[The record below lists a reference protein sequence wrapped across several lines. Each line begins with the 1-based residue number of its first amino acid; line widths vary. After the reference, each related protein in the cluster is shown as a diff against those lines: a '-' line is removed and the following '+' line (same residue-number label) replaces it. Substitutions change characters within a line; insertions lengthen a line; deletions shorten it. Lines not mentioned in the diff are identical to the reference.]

1 MRSKSSAMS
10 GKWPSSSGNAAA
22 RFSMSLVIAG
32 RAGPP
37 SGPENFRPLYS
48 AGLWLAVMLTP
59 PSYLLWMI
67 AWAGPG
73 VAVGSGQ
80 KTIAHPFFRST
91 PAAVRA
97 NSGEKKR
104 VSCPTTSFGFFFS
117 AETCPA
123 MAAEARRTPPKVKSS
138 AITPRQPEV
147 PKWIVCFVTGDYCI
161 LARELKSRKNG
172 ASRKSQRGWA
182 AKNDGQNRST
192 RHLWFAKRGA
202 EDSPC
207 SGGAA
212 AGCLRQR
219 DWCPGSLD
227 ASLEGKN
234 RVGEGVFAT
243 DQDEQGAVRGGA
255 RCRAEAAQLR
265 GAGNYRLVHHGG
277 FTRVFEL
284 DHRVG
289 EDQIGC
295 SYANLR
301 VATSRRVCQRRR
313 AAEPILKLGR

>member
-1 MRSKSSAMS
+1 MRSKSSAIS
-10 GKWPSSSGNAAA
+10 WKWPSSSGNAAA

-67 AWAGPG
+67 AWASTG
-73 VAVGSGQ
+73 VGVGSGQ

-161 LARELKSRKNG
+161 LARELKSRKNS
-172 ASRKSQRGWA
+172 ASRKSQRGRTDKITDKIIVLVTCGSRKEARKIARALVGQRLA
-182 AKNDGQNRST
+182 ACVSEIGVPMAST
-192 RHLWFAKRGA
+192 YRWKGKIESAKEVLLLIKTSKRRFAAVRDAVLKLHSYDVPEIIA
-202 EDSPC
+202 LPI
-207 SGGAA
+207 A
-212 AGCLRQR
+212 AGSRAYV
-219 DWCPGSLD
+219 DWIE
-227 ASLEGKN
+227 ASVSAK
-234 RVGEGVFAT
+234 
-243 DQDEQGAVRGGA
+243 
-255 RCRAEAAQLR
+255 
-265 GAGNYRLVHHGG
+265 
-277 FTRVFEL
+277 
-284 DHRVG
+284 
-289 EDQIGC
+289 
-295 SYANLR
+295 
-301 VATSRRVCQRRR
+301 
-313 AAEPILKLGR
+313 